1 MLEKIKQ
8 HLIEDIRD
16 AWKFASLWLIAA
28 AGCADL
34 LYDHMPFVQQYMP
47 SGTVAVLAGMA
58 LVARLYR
65 QKHLEKGK

>member
-34 LYDHMPFVQQYMP
+34 LYEHMPFAQQYLP
-47 SGTVAVLAGMA
+47 DNAVAYLAGA
-58 LVARLYR
+58 AIFARIYK
-65 QKHLEKGK
+65 QKNIDRK